1 MIKKKLHD
9 IWPLLLCIFE
19 SFFDHCHHINWLL
32 QKILSL
38 FPKVWVSYLVVLE
51 LISLLWF
58 IKDLYHY
65 HYSAQFHITAVKLN
79 GFPLFFKVGQG
90 AKLSSLL
97 FTFFHKWKEKCFN
110 SS

>member
-1 MIKKKLHD
+1 MILGLYFNAFLKVN
-9 IWPLLLCIFE
+9 
-19 SFFDHCHHINWLL
+19 DHCHHINCLL

-97 FTFFHKWKEKCFN
+97 FTFFHKWKEKCFQCFN
-110 SS
+110 S

>member
-1 MIKKKLHD
+1 MHLQKFH
-9 IWPLLLCIFE
+9 E
-19 SFFDHCHHINWLL
+19 RCHHINWLL

-97 FTFFHKWKEKCFN
+97 LTFFSEVEREMF
-110 SS
+110 SMF

>member
-1 MIKKKLHD
+1 MILGLYFNAFLKVN
-9 IWPLLLCIFE
+9 
-19 SFFDHCHHINWLL
+19 DHCHHINWLL

-97 FTFFHKWKEKCFN
+97 LTFFTSAKRNVFN
-110 SS
+110 VLTPRDP